1 MRTPK
6 NISPQDSDNHTGK
19 MKFVEAPRAHE
30 MTRRYI
36 HDCEYAGIN
45 EIRAGVR
52 EATRLKKNLYSN
64 VIPFKTET
72 INALPLLPKEEAA
85 PRPESGKG
93 KAKGKHVQR
102 GTGIIF
108 H

>member
-1 MRTPK
+1 
-6 NISPQDSDNHTGK
+6 
-19 MKFVEAPRAHE
+19 
-30 MTRRYI
+30 MTRRYYI

-72 INALPLLPKEEAA
+72 INAPPLPQKEAA
-85 PRPESGKG
+85 PKPEARRWKEQSFS
-93 KAKGKHVQR
+93 KAKHVQR
-102 GTGIIF
+102 GTGIF